1 MIINTETKLFAI
13 LGYPVKHSLSPQMQ
27 NEWFKKENLN
37 CIYLAFESHPD
48 YLEETVKSLK
58 LLKFYG
64 VNVTVP
70 HKIEIMKYVDFL
82 DEAAKKMGSVN
93 TLDFKNNKIY
103 GYNTDYLGFSQDLLA
118 KEINLKN
125 KNVLVIGAG
134 GGARAIVYALKNSET
149 GNIYISNRTLRSA
162 QQLANIFKLNVFDIT
177 KVKELLPEIDLL
189 VNASS
194 CGLKKSDVLPF
205 NDVVRVK
212 SSLVIYDLI
221 FNKVTPFV
229 KFAKRKKLKVFTGEG
244 MLARQGACG
253 FKIWTGKYPDIK
265 FAETFLKKFVE

>member
-64 VNVTVP
+64 VNITVP

-82 DEAAKKMGSVN
+82 DEAAKKVGSVN

-134 GGARAIVYALKNSET
+134 GAARAIVYALKNSEA
-149 GNIYISNRTLRSA
+149 GNIYISNRTLRGA

-205 NDVVRVK
+205 NDIVRVK